1 MEIRDIEASIE
12 GILFA
17 SGDPVPVERLAAV
30 LGIDAQLVIDTAEVM
45 RAGYETAGRGIR
57 LVRLENTL
65 QLCSAPE
72 YADYIRLA
80 LETGKQP
87 RLTQPA
93 LEVLSVIAY
102 FQPAT
107 RAYVEQVRGVDCTYT
122 ISLLQSRGLI
132 EPRGRL
138 AVPGRPVLYGTTPAF
153 LRTFGITSLD
163 ELPELPASAERE
175 ESQLII
181 GGDAEPVAGNTVSD
195 NAGEGML

>member
-1 MEIRDIEASIE
+1 MEIRDIEAAIE

-17 SGDPVPVERLAAV
+17 SGDPVSIERLAAV
-30 LGIDAQLVIDTAEVM
+30 LGIDAQLVVDTAEMM
-45 RAGYETAGRGIR
+45 RAGFETSRRGIR
-57 LVRLENTL
+57 LVRLENSL

-72 YADYIRLA
+72 CADYIRLA

-93 LEVLSVIAY
+93 LEALSVIAY
-102 FQPAT
+102 FQPTT
-107 RAYVEQVRGVDCTYT
+107 RAYIEQVRGVDCTYT

-163 ELPELPASAERE
+163 ELPELPVPSERE
-175 ESQLII
+175 EGQLVIVEN
-181 GGDAEPVAGNTVSD
+181 AEESSAAQED
-195 NAGEGML
+195 EL

>member
-1 MEIRDIEASIE
+1 MGIRDIQAAIE

-17 SGDPVPVERLAAV
+17 SGDPISIERLAAV
-30 LGIDAQLVIDTAEVM
+30 LGIDKQLVIDTAEFM
-45 RAGYETAGRGIR
+45 RAEYETTGRGIR
-57 LVRLENTL
+57 LVRLENSL

-153 LRTFGITSLD
+153 LRTFGLTTLD
-163 ELPELPASAERE
+163 ELPELPTSAENE
-175 ESQLII
+175 ERQLVI
-181 GGDAEPVAGNTVSD
+181 
-195 NAGEGML
+195 GEGDSTIDGEITL